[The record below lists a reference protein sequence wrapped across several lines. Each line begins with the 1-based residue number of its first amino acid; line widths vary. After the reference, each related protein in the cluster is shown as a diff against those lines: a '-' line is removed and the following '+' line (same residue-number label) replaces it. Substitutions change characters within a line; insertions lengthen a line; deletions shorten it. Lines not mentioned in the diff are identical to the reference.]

1 MSAPDYNDP
10 RSKLKLRFR
19 PPRGSSTFILLPAGL
34 SVFAA
39 IVCLILFLAS
49 FLPGAEGSGS
59 PFWFIAAAAIF
70 ALGAGF
76 FYGAHRFFR
85 RFR

>member
-1 MSAPDYNDP
+1 M
-10 RSKLKLRFR
+10 
-19 PPRGSSTFILLPAGL
+19 
-34 SVFAA
+34 FAA
-39 IVCLILFLAS
+39 IVCLISFLAS